1 MQLRDNELLAIS
13 EKLKKENK
21 AQQENRTQSF
31 YKDENIIQRV
41 RLANDSLNKLDDTLL
56 IQMIRDNIS
65 FPVQNNTYSVS
76 KDFLEYVVKKE
87 IKNLPSI
94 PPIFNTAI
102 DDITIAAIE
111 SNSVAEIIEKMR
123 IKY

>member
-21 AQQENRTQSF
+21 AQEENRLQSF

-56 IQMIRDNIS
+56 IEMIRDKIT
-65 FPVQNNTYSVS
+65 FPVQNKTYSNS
-76 KDFLEYVVKKE
+76 KDFLVHVVETE
-87 IKNLPSI
+87 IRKLSPI